1 MDHRSRLEVEAA
13 LQSVYFATRH
23 LDQAATVVEQL
34 GLDPG
39 VANVIA
45 TSRFYASATLSALAA
60 CLPAASEVRQIAD
73 DAVPF

>member
-1 MDHRSRLEVEAA
+1 MDHRTRLEIEAA

-23 LDQAATVVEQL
+23 LDQAATVVDQL

-39 VANVIA
+39 VAAVIA
-45 TSRFYASATLSALAA
+45 TTRFYASASLKGLAE